1 MGNINLITNSCNH
14 CSGFCSYCN
23 ARIDDLIS
31 QGFNINDLEKSL
43 KDINEKNYKEAK
55 WDFEKLEKKLVNH
68 PIVKRLGKKD
78 IHLTLWGADPL
89 NSFYCLQENVDFLKY
104 INKKYDLNFKYGFC
118 TNGLGLLIPEW
129 VEYLI
134 KEKIHFTISHDGLG
148 QEIRTMDFDPIKFD
162 GFKEA
167 YKNKLISGFSPVLNQ
182 YNSNPLANY
191 EWFEENT
198 PHDISL
204 RFSKAKNGLYDI
216 KVLNKNG
223 LCNGLYYEEL
233 KGKPYGDFLIHND
246 LTNDILANQLDI
258 YINGWKYIY
267 SNLEK
272 FSRVAKHAIRF
283 ARSNDGIKEKNYCYK
298 FQNGITN
305 FSSTIDTIGNDC
317 DCMLMDSRF
326 KAKHKEVAE
335 YCKDCKYN
343 GRYECKE
350 CNVMEFPK
358 KDENS
363 PHGCE
368 FNYRYQELMD
378 FANSILKQKMAKK
391 VFYLGPK
398 KENDIKEHRRYI
410 LSPYYKSIGYEDITK
425 INKQNVYKELII
437 ENPYSAYIEEMVKRS
452 EKVIYDRSENWSA
465 KNEKG
470 KEAEDI
476 IFKKADVIINSSK
489 KLFDDSVKRS
499 KIGASIYY
507 VPNGSKFFVY
517 KETEKFEKKTA
528 IYIGNSKK
536 CDYEL
541 ISKMCIEY
549 PDWNFLVYANYEED
563 EIRKYSAIKN
573 LKIEGFKPL
582 NELFDILCKCHVG
595 LMTLNIEYGGK
606 KYLDSQL
613 PSKLFNY
620 INARLPVVYN
630 NIDENNIEEYKEVC
644 FKYKEGILNEV
655 FDIKDK
661 TFEKLNRSWK
671 RVFDEISCII
681 M

>member
-1 MGNINLITNSCNH
+1 M
-14 CSGFCSYCN
+14 
-23 ARIDDLIS
+23 
-31 QGFNINDLEKSL
+31 
-43 KDINEKNYKEAK
+43 
-55 WDFEKLEKKLVNH
+55 
-68 PIVKRLGKKD
+68 
-78 IHLTLWGADPL
+78 
-89 NSFYCLQENVDFLKY
+89 
-104 INKKYDLNFKYGFC
+104 
-118 TNGLGLLIPEW
+118 
-129 VEYLI
+129 
-134 KEKIHFTISHDGLG
+134 
-148 QEIRTMDFDPIKFD
+148 
-162 GFKEA
+162 
-167 YKNKLISGFSPVLNQ
+167 
-182 YNSNPLANY
+182 
-191 EWFEENT
+191 
-198 PHDISL
+198 
-204 RFSKAKNGLYDI
+204 
-216 KVLNKNG
+216 
-223 LCNGLYYEEL
+223 
-233 KGKPYGDFLIHND
+233 
-246 LTNDILANQLDI
+246 
-258 YINGWKYIY
+258 
-267 SNLEK
+267 
-272 FSRVAKHAIRF
+272 
-283 ARSNDGIKEKNYCYK
+283 
-298 FQNGITN
+298 
-305 FSSTIDTIGNDC
+305 
-317 DCMLMDSRF
+317 
-326 KAKHKEVAE
+326 
-335 YCKDCKYN
+335 
-343 GRYECKE
+343 
-350 CNVMEFPK
+350 
-358 KDENS
+358 
-363 PHGCE
+363 
-368 FNYRYQELMD
+368 
-378 FANSILKQKMAKK
+378 
-391 VFYLGPK
+391 
-398 KENDIKEHRRYI
+398 
-410 LSPYYKSIGYEDITK
+410 
-425 INKQNVYKELII
+425 II
-437 ENPYSAYIEEMVKRS
+437 ENPYSAYIEEMVQRS

-476 IFKKADVIINSSK
+476 IFKKADIIINSSK

-563 EIRKYSAIKN
+563 EIRKYSTIKN

-630 NIDENNIEEYKEVC
+630 NIDESNIEEYKEVC
-644 FKYKEGILNEV
+644 FKYKEGVLNEV